1 MGIALILGIS
11 TMFIL
16 ESILN
21 ILMNFNLGIE
31 ADFSIPF
38 ISYGEINMIVNLVI
52 LGFLLSIYKRKDIYM
67 YECERENIA
76 SDC

>member
-1 MGIALILGIS
+1 
-11 TMFIL
+11 MFIL

-38 ISYGEINMIVNLVI
+38 YI
-52 LGFLLSIYKRKDIYM
+52 LW
-67 YECERENIA
+67 
-76 SDC
+76 

>member
-1 MGIALILGIS
+1 
-11 TMFIL
+11 MFIL